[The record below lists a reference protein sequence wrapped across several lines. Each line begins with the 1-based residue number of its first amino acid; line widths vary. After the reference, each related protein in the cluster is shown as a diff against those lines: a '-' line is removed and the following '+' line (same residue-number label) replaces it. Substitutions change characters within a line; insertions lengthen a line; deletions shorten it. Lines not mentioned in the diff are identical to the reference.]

1 MATAASDST
10 SRQPEITRPIAERL
24 AALRG
29 QLKRWVFVDGL
40 ARWIW
45 LLIGIA
51 VLDMALDRLF
61 KMDFAQRLI
70 VLVLVAIALGAW
82 LVWRV
87 LRPATKTISDDAL
100 LLQVE
105 ARHRQ
110 LQQQAISGYQLARE
124 PNYSSQGVSTQLA
137 EATIAAGVRE
147 AQQVDFGAVLDQ
159 VRGRNN
165 WLALLGGLAA
175 LALIGVGVSQTDFLN
190 TWFRRNVLLTN
201 DQWPLATN
209 LEVVGAESGKL
220 TLARGSDHRQV
231 VRITPDSFVTNV
243 PVSLEVDAPGGRT
256 IHTMKATG
264 REDGREHAFVFH
276 SIGSDF
282 RFRALGGDAVTDW
295 IAVELVEP
303 PAIASL
309 ELQSLLPAYTGRERE
324 LLEGSGPHSVLV
336 GSQLDVMVRTNKP
349 LASCQ
354 LQLGEQRIDLT
365 PVGSERQAFSVRLP
379 APAEAAN
386 DSAGVA
392 GGKYEFRLRDEGGLE
407 NLREFSF
414 TLKTREDRA
423 PDVRA
428 SLLGISGLVVPRAL
442 VPTSYN
448 VIDEYGLA
456 AIDFDCHW
464 TTEGETAG
472 PNSLQVP
479 VARFTGSP
487 ATPEKQDVAVLEL
500 EPMKL
505 VPGTSLRFVLQ
516 AVDNQPGGAGLG
528 KSREFLLRVVTE
540 EELLSDLLRREIDQ
554 RKAFQAAY
562 DAQLEIVSQT
572 RQLGAAPGAGLAP
585 AQVLEQR
592 QGDLLGIHRGQRS
605 VGTAVD
611 AVAKRFEE
619 FLVEVQN
626 NRLDEETRKVDPN
639 RTIAARFENE
649 IINPIRQMDQE
660 QVSAAVRNLDN
671 CRRSL
676 GDPAALT
683 KAVSETAL
691 VQEAIL
697 ERMRTILAA
706 MEDSENYQEV
716 VNKLLEIKRAEERMQ
731 QQLKQKET
739 PDGIFDEPGK
749 DKAAPSPTP
758 NKGVFDDD
766 QTQVP

>member
-1 MATAASDST
+1 MADMATAASDQT
-10 SRQPEITRPIAERL
+10 SRPPEVTRPIAERL

-29 QLKRWVFVDGL
+29 QVKRWILVDGL

-45 LLIGIA
+45 LLLGIA
-51 VLDMALDRLF
+51 ALDMALDRLF

-70 VLVLVAIALGAW
+70 VLVLVAAFLGVW
-82 LVWRV
+82 LVWRI
-87 LRPATKTISDDAL
+87 LRPVAQPISDDAL

-105 ARHRQ
+105 AKHRQ
-110 LQQQAISGYQLARE
+110 LGQKAISGYQLARE
-124 PNYSSQGVSTQLA
+124 GDYARHGVSPQLA

-165 WLALLGGLAA
+165 WLALAGGLA
-175 LALIGVGVSQTDFLN
+175 LVALIGLGVTQTDFFR
-190 TWFRRNVLLTN
+190 TWFRRNLLLTN

-209 LEVVGAESGKL
+209 LQVVGAESGKL

-231 VRITPDSFVTNV
+231 VRITPESFVTNV

-256 IHTMKATG
+256 IHSMKPTG
-264 REDGREHAFVFH
+264 REEGREHAFVFH
-276 SIGSDF
+276 SVGSDF

-309 ELQSLLPAYTGRERE
+309 ELESLLPAYTGRERE
-324 LLEGSGPHSVLV
+324 LLEGAGPHSVLG
-336 GSQLDVMVRTNKP
+336 GSRLEVRAKSNKS
-349 LASCQ
+349 LASCE
-354 LQLGEQRIDLT
+354 LQLGEQRFALA
-365 PVGSERQAFSVRLP
+365 PVGTDRQSFAIQLP
-379 APAEAAN
+379 GDGGAA
-386 DSAGVA
+386 AGVA

-414 TLKTREDRA
+414 TVKTREDRA

-428 SLLGISGLVVPRAL
+428 SLLGISGLVVPRAR
-442 VPTSYN
+442 VPAAYN

-464 TTEGETAG
+464 TMEGEGAG
-472 PNSLQVP
+472 PNAVQIP
-479 VARFTGSP
+479 VARFSGAP

-500 EPMKL
+500 EPLKL
-505 VPGTSLRFVLQ
+505 LPGTSLRFVLQ
-516 AVDNQPGGAGLG
+516 GVDNQPNGVGVG

-554 RKAFQAAY
+554 RKSFQAAY
-562 DAQLEIVSQT
+562 DAQLEIISQT
-572 RQLGAAPGAGLAP
+572 RQLAAAPGAGLTP
-585 AQVLEQR
+585 AQLLEQR
-592 QGDLLGIHRGQRS
+592 QSELLGIHRGQRS

-649 IINPIRQMDQE
+649 IIAPIRQLDQE

-676 GDPAALT
+676 NDAAALT
-683 KAVSETAL
+683 RAVDDTAT

-697 ERMRTILAA
+697 ERMRSILAA
-706 MEDSENYQEV
+706 MEDSENYQEI
-716 VNKLLEIKRAEERMQ
+716 VNKLLEIKRSEERMQ

-749 DKAAPSPTP
+749 DKAAMPPKP

-766 QTQVP
+766 QVNVP

>member
-1 MATAASDST
+1 MATAASET
-10 SRQPEITRPIAERL
+10 SRRQPEVTRPIAERL
-24 AALRG
+24 GSLRG
-29 QLKRWVFVDGL
+29 QLKRWVLVHGL
-40 ARWIW
+40 ARWLW
-45 LLIGIA
+45 LLLGIA
-51 VLDMALDRLF
+51 AADMVLDRFF

-70 VLVLVAIALGAW
+70 VLALAVGGLVVW

-87 LRPATKTISDDAL
+87 LRPVTRSVSDDAL

-110 LQQQAISGYQLARE
+110 LEQRAISSYQMARE
-124 PNYSSQGVSTQLA
+124 PDFASQGVSPELA
-137 EATIAAGVRE
+137 AATIAAGVRE

-159 VRGRNN
+159 ARGRQNR
-165 WLALLGGLAA
+165 LLLLGGLVAVA
-175 LALIGVGVSQTDFLN
+175 LLGVGVSQTDFLR

-209 LEVVGAESGKL
+209 LEIVGAESGKL
-220 TLARGSDHRQV
+220 VLARGSDHRQV
-231 VRITPDSFVTNV
+231 VRITPDSYVTNV
-243 PVSLEVDAPGGRT
+243 PLSLEVDATGGRT
-256 IHTMKATG
+256 IHSMKATG

-295 IAVELVEP
+295 VTVELVEP

-309 ELQSLLPAYTGRERE
+309 ELDSLLPSYTGRDRE
-324 LLEGSGPHSVLV
+324 TLEGAGPHSVLA
-336 GSQLDVMVRTNKP
+336 GSRLVIRARSNKP
-349 LASCQ
+349 LGSCE
-354 LQLGEQRIDLT
+354 LQLAEQRFSLT
-365 PVGSERQAFSVRLP
+365 PSSDDKQMFVLELP
-379 APAEAAN
+379 AQNEADDGA
-386 DSAGVA
+386 AGVA

-428 SLLGISGLVVPRAL
+428 SLLGISGLVVPRAI

-448 VIDEYGLA
+448 VIDEYGISS
-456 AIDFDCHW
+456 IDFDCHW
-464 TTEGETAG
+464 TSEVETPG
-472 PNSLQVP
+472 PGSLQVP
-479 VARFTGSP
+479 VARFPGSP
-487 ATPEKQDVAVLEL
+487 PTPEQQDVAVLEL
-500 EPMKL
+500 EPLKL
-505 VPGTSLRFVLQ
+505 LPGTSLRFVLQ
-516 AVDNQPGGAGLG
+516 AVDNQPGGVGLG

-540 EELLSDLLRREIDQ
+540 EELLADLLRREIDQ
-554 RKAFQAAY
+554 RKSFQAAY

-572 RQLGAAPGAGLAP
+572 RQLSAAGSNGVTA

-592 QGDLLGIHRGQRS
+592 QSELLGIHRGQRS
-605 VGTAVD
+605 VGTAID

-639 RTIAARFENE
+639 RTIEARFENE
-649 IINPIRQMDQE
+649 IIRPIRQLDQE

-671 CRRSL
+671 CRRNLNSPEAL
-676 GDPAALT
+676 AA
-683 KAVSETAL
+683 AVSETTAI
-691 VQEAIL
+691 QESIL

-739 PDGIFDEPGK
+739 PDGIFDEP
-749 DKAAPSPTP
+749 DKKQAAPAPTP
-758 NKGVFDDD
+758 TKGVFDDD
-766 QTQVP
+766 ESNVP

>member
-10 SRQPEITRPIAERL
+10 SRQPEITRPIVERL
-24 AALRG
+24 ATLRS
-29 QLKRWVFVDGL
+29 QLKRWVVVDGL

-45 LLIGIA
+45 LLLGIA
-51 VLDMALDRLF
+51 ALDMAMDRLF

-70 VLVLVAIALGAW
+70 VLVLVASAMLAW

-87 LRPATKTISDDAL
+87 LRPATRTISDDAL

-105 ARHRQ
+105 AKHRQ
-110 LQQQAISGYQLARE
+110 LQQKAISGFQLARE
-124 PNYSSQGVSTQLA
+124 KDYSGQGVSPQLA

-147 AQQVDFGAVLDQ
+147 AQQVDFSAILDQ

-165 WLALLGGLAA
+165 WLALLGGLAVTA
-175 LALIGVGVSQTDFLN
+175 LLGIGVTQTDFLQ
-190 TWFRRNVLLTN
+190 TWFRRNLLLTN

-209 LEVVGAESGKL
+209 LEVVGAETGKL

-309 ELQSLLPAYTGRERE
+309 ELQSLLPTYTGRESE
-324 LLEGSGPHSVLV
+324 TLEGTGPHSVLS
-336 GSQLDVMVRTNKP
+336 GSQLLVKMKANKP
-349 LASCQ
+349 LAGCE
-354 LQLGEQRIDLT
+354 LKLGEQRFELAPEGDD
-365 PVGSERQAFSVRLP
+365 RQSFMIRLP
-379 APAEAAN
+379 NALAAA
-386 DSAGVA
+386 DATAGVA

-464 TTEGETAG
+464 TTEGESAG
-472 PNSLQVP
+472 PNSILVP
-479 VARFTGSP
+479 VARFSGTP
-487 ATPEKQDVAVLEL
+487 VTPEKQDVAVLEL
-500 EPMKL
+500 EPLKL
-505 VPGTSLRFVLQ
+505 VPGTSLRFILQ
-516 AVDNQPGGAGLG
+516 ASDNQPGGVGLG

-540 EELLSDLLRREIDQ
+540 EELLADLLRREIDQ
-554 RKAFQAAY
+554 RKSFQAAY

-572 RQLGAAPGAGLAP
+572 RQLGADPGAGLTP
-585 AQVLEQR
+585 SQVLEQR
-592 QGDLLGIHRGQRS
+592 QSELLGIHRGQRS

-649 IINPIRQMDQE
+649 IIVPIRQLDQE

-676 GDPAALT
+676 NDPAALAN
-683 KAVSETAL
+683 AVNETAT
-691 VQEAIL
+691 VQEGIL
-697 ERMRTILAA
+697 ERMRSILAA

-731 QQLKQKET
+731 KQLKQKET

-758 NKGVFDDD
+758 KKGVFDDD
-766 QTQVP
+766 QNNRP

>member
-1 MATAASDST
+1 MATAASDSP
-10 SRQPEITRPIAERL
+10 SRQPEVTRPIAERL
-24 AALRG
+24 ATLRS
-29 QLKRWVFVDGL
+29 QLKRWVLVDGL

-45 LLIGIA
+45 LLLGIA
-51 VLDMALDRLF
+51 ALDMGLDRLF

-70 VLVLVAIALGAW
+70 VLALVAGGMGVW

-87 LRPATKTISDDAL
+87 LKPATKSISDDAL

-105 ARHRQ
+105 NKHRQ
-110 LQQQAISGYQLARE
+110 LQQKAISGFQLARDTD
-124 PNYSSQGVSTQLA
+124 YSRQGVSPQLA

-147 AQQVDFGAVLDQ
+147 AQAVDFSAVLDQ
-159 VRGRNN
+159 ARGRTN
-165 WLALLGGLAA
+165 WLALMGA
-175 LALIGVGVSQTDFLN
+175 LAVIALLGIGVTQTEFLQ
-190 TWFRRNVLLTN
+190 TWFRRNLLLTN

-209 LEVVGAESGKL
+209 LEIVGAESGKL

-243 PVSLEVDAPGGRT
+243 PVNLEVDAPGGRT

-303 PAIASL
+303 PAVASL
-309 ELQSLLPAYTGRERE
+309 ELQSLLPSYTGRDRE
-324 LLEGSGPHSVLV
+324 LLEGSGPHSVLA
-336 GSQLDVMVRTNKP
+336 GSRLEVKLKSNKP

-354 LQLGEQRIDLT
+354 LQLGEQRIDLA
-365 PVGSERQAFSVRLP
+365 PLGDDRLAFAIQLP
-379 APAEAAN
+379 TGGAEAN
-386 DSAGVA
+386 AGVA

-428 SLLGISGLVVPRAL
+428 SLLGISGLVVPRAM

-464 TTEGETAG
+464 TTEGENAG
-472 PNSLQVP
+472 PNSIQVP
-479 VARFTGSP
+479 VARFAGTP
-487 ATPEKQDVAVLEL
+487 PTPEKQDVAVLEL
-500 EPMKL
+500 EPLKL

-516 AVDNQPGGAGLG
+516 AVDNQPGGVGLG

-554 RKAFQAAY
+554 RKSFQAAY

-572 RQLGAAPGAGLAP
+572 RQLGAAPGAGQSP

-592 QGDLLGIHRGQRS
+592 QSDLLGIHRGQRS
-605 VGTAVD
+605 VGTAID

-649 IINPIRQMDQE
+649 IIAPIRQLDAE

-676 GDPAALT
+676 SDPAALT
-683 KAVSETAL
+683 TAVNETAA

-766 QTQVP
+766 QTNVP